1 MFFMRFNFFV
11 NNSLFIYAM
20 GYAVIFWVSILALVI
35 VPFLRNAYVRV
46 PLVTL
51 IIMSYGADRI
61 YFDLTDFHLNLD
73 SLWVVWFERG
83 IGLTALP
90 FYASQFFRSCWW
102 VVGAGILMAFPPARD
117 CSLRLRW
124 SGIPVSALTLVSSVI
139 PYTKG
144 ATQEFP
150 HTFALPVMFE
160 MVATTPMGSIVPAA
174 EVQYGYTIRPFAKH
188 IVVVVDE
195 SVRGDMLEINEPKL
209 RNTPFLAE
217 QKDRIINFGVA
228 VAPSNC
234 SFISRTILRLGLQ
247 PEDFGNSGLSR
258 IKRPLIWK
266 YAREAGFRTIMID
279 ALDERKYFSPLES
292 SLIDMYLP
300 ETARP
305 AYMRDGLVAERL
317 VQLLK
322 EDAPSLIYV
331 NKFGTHVPYQFS
343 YPPELDNLLL
353 PLENRTL
360 AYRPTSDELLHM
372 YNSAILWSVDGFFKK
387 LLNRFQYDKV
397 LLVYTSDH
405 GQRLMDGKER
415 KNHCTTLSEDTQ
427 LGEGLVPLIV
437 STGIPELEVRLRE
450 SVARVY
456 NRGSGFDIFPT
467 LLLAMGYN
475 EQWVRTS
482 SGPTLLDVPANR
494 RRRFLL
500 SSPLAELFDKPSWF
514 PAD

>member
-1 MFFMRFNFFV
+1 
-11 NNSLFIYAM
+11 
-20 GYAVIFWVSILALVI
+20 
-35 VPFLRNAYVRV
+35 
-46 PLVTL
+46 
-51 IIMSYGADRI
+51 
-61 YFDLTDFHLNLD
+61 
-73 SLWVVWFERG
+73 
-83 IGLTALP
+83 
-90 FYASQFFRSCWW
+90 
-102 VVGAGILMAFPPARD
+102 MAFPPARN
-117 CSLRLRW
+117 CSLSLRW
-124 SGIPVSALTLVSSVI
+124 SGIPLSALTLVSSVI

-150 HTFALPVMFE
+150 PTFALPVMFE
-160 MVATTPMGSIVPAA
+160 MVATTPMGSIEPAA
-174 EVQYGYTIRPFAKH
+174 VVEYGYTIRPFAKH
-188 IVVVVDE
+188 IVVIVDE

-209 RNTPFLAE
+209 RNTPFLA
-217 QKDRIINFGVA
+217 QHKDRIINFGVA

-266 YAREAGFRTIMID
+266 YAHEAGFRTIMID

-292 SLIDMYLP
+292 PLIDMYLP
-300 ETARP
+300 ETASP
-305 AYMRDGLVAERL
+305 GYMRDGLVAERL

-331 NKFGTHVPYQFS
+331 NKFGTHPPYQFT

-353 PLENRTL
+353 PSENGTL
-360 AYRPTSDELLHM
+360 DELLHM
-372 YNSAILWSVDGFFKK
+372 YNNAILWSVDSFFKK
-387 LLNRFQYDKV
+387 LLDRFQYDKV

-405 GQRLMDGKER
+405 GQRLIDGKER
-415 KNHCTTLSEDTQ
+415 KSHCTTPSEHPQ

-437 STGIPELEVRLRE
+437 STRIPELEVRLRE
-450 SVARVY
+450 SAARIY

-475 EQWVRTS
+475 DQWVRTS
-482 SGPTLLDVPANR
+482 SGPTLLDVSANR

-500 SSPLAELFDKPSWF
+500 SSPLAALFDKPNWF
-514 PAD
+514 PVD